1 MKNNLLSASVLA
13 FGLVVSSLIVTN
25 GAFAQTAEDSIQF
38 PIAELGGCKDKESC
52 KTYCDD
58 ESHLDACLAFAEK
71 NSLMS
76 GEELSIA
83 KKFAAAGAKGP
94 GGCTGKDE
102 CEMYCDDINHIDACV
117 AFAEKTGILPPE
129 QLAEAKQ
136 VQAAI
141 AKGVKPPA
149 CRGKKECDAYCE
161 NPGNMKECIAFGEA
175 SGFLKGRELDDAK
188 KMITAIENGATP
200 PACRGREA
208 CEAYCSEPDN
218 MEACM
223 TFAQA
228 AGFMTP
234 EEAQNSEKML
244 VALRKGVKPPACRGK
259 EECDTYCS
267 DSAHADECI
276 QFAVAAGFMNEK
288 EAEISKRTG
297 GKGPGGCV
305 GKDACEAFC
314 GDPNNQDTCISFAK
328 DNGMI
333 SEEDAGRMQEGQKKF
348 RESMQSIPPEVEGCL
363 KTALG
368 DDAFEKMK
376 SGQAMPT
383 QDTGEKMGFCFSQMG
398 PPQGQDGRQGEELG
412 QEGRER
418 MQSPQ
423 GQEQLGRPEQFMQI
437 EGEPGQIPPYGQRP
451 PDGQRPPEGQWSQE
465 GQRPPEGEFAPGM
478 YPNQPPPEEQTQ
490 PDVGVP
496 SSAYQEQ
503 YQEQYQQQYQQEYQQ
518 QYQEQYQQTQFVPGG
533 EMMTAPPAE
542 QSVPIEP
549 TAPQSSNFD
558 LNSSLASVWTAFIEV
573 VF

>member
-1 MKNNLLSASVLA
+1 
-13 FGLVVSSLIVTN
+13 
-25 GAFAQTAEDSIQF
+25 
-38 PIAELGGCKDKESC
+38 
-52 KTYCDD
+52 
-58 ESHLDACLAFAEK
+58 
-71 NSLMS
+71 
-76 GEELSIA
+76 
-83 KKFAAAGAKGP
+83 
-94 GGCTGKDE
+94 
-102 CEMYCDDINHIDACV
+102 
-117 AFAEKTGILPPE
+117 
-129 QLAEAKQ
+129 
-136 VQAAI
+136 
-141 AKGVKPPA
+141 
-149 CRGKKECDAYCE
+149 
-161 NPGNMKECIAFGEA
+161 MKECIAFGEA

-244 VALRKGVKPPACRGK
+244 AAIRKGVKPPACRGK

-276 QFAVAAGFMNEK
+276 QFAVAAGFMDEK
-288 EAEISKRTG
+288 EAEMAKRTG

-314 GDPNNQDTCISFAK
+314 GDPNNQDVCISFAK

-333 SEEDAGRMQEGQKKF
+333 SEEEAGRMQEGQKKF
-348 RESMQSIPPEVEGCL
+348 RESMQNIPPEVEDCL

-383 QDTGEKMGFCFSQMG
+383 QDTGEKMGSCFSQMG
-398 PPQGQDGRQGEELG
+398 PPQGQ
-412 QEGRER
+412 
-418 MQSPQ
+418 
-423 GQEQLGRPEQFMQI
+423 EQQGRPEQFMQR
-437 EGEPGQIPPYGQRP
+437 EGEPGQMPPYGQRP

-465 GQRPPEGEFAPGM
+465 GQRPPEGQFAPGM
-478 YPNQPPPEEQTQ
+478 YPNQPPPEGQTQ
-490 PDVGVP
+490 PDAGVP

-503 YQEQYQQQYQQEYQQ
+503 YREQYQQQYQQEYQREYQQ
-518 QYQEQYQQTQFVPGG
+518 QYQEQYQQTQFVPEG
-533 EMMTAPPAE
+533 EMMTAPPIE
-542 QSVPIEP
+542 QPPPIEP

-558 LNSSLASVWTAFIEV
+558 LNSSLASVWAALMGL